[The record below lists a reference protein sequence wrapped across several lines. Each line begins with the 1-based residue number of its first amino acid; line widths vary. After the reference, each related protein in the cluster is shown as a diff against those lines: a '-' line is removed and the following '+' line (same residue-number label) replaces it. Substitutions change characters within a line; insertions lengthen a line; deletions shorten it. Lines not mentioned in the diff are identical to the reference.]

1 MEQVLPYLFIG
12 DLASARDPSL
22 LPVHNIQNIVSVGC
36 ALVEQESRTDRNILS
51 FADIHDTPET
61 SIVTIFART
70 NAFIHTAITTKR
82 PVLVHCVYGQSRSAA
97 VVISYLLSIG
107 HGLDDA
113 MNLVKSV
120 RPVICINPG
129 FLAQLYV
136 VYTKGLDS
144 TEVRSRSPPPPHTL
158 TK

>member
-12 DLASARDPSL
+12 DLASARDLTL
-22 LPVHNIQNIVSVGC
+22 LSAHNIQNIVSVGC
-36 ALVEQESRTDRNILS
+36 VLLEQLCSDRIMIC
-51 FADIHDTPET
+51 FADLHDTPET
-61 SIVTIFART
+61 PIFTKFART
-70 NAFIHTAITTKR
+70 NSFIHTAITSKR
-82 PVLVHCVYGQSRSAA
+82 TVLVHCVYGQSRSAA

-107 HGLDDA
+107 YSLDDA
-113 MNLVKSV
+113 MSLLKSV

-144 TEVRSRSPPPPHTL
+144 TEVRLISNTN
-158 TK
+158 T